1 MQFVGV
7 QQHVYQVGVCLDHA
21 WSYWTED
28 YLWSVYRL
36 QVLSRRHHVHITLNV
51 LAHLVGLESRIW
63 PFE

>member
-7 QQHVYQVGVCLDHA
+7 QQHVDQVGVCLDLTR
-21 WSYWTED
+21 SYWAED

-51 LAHLVGLESRIW
+51 LAYLVGLESRIW